1 MFKYWGYTLNMM
13 QYYKKKATF
22 ARNITKNHNNKK
34 TTIITSNKNK

>member
-22 ARNITKNHNNKK
+22 ARNITKIITIKK
-34 TTIITSNKNK
+34 TTIITSNKNN